1 MHITFGVTYV
11 MDFAH
16 WVILKITKNIIK
28 HYVSGTKSV
37 PFIRLKTRLT
47 PIEMWPEVENRFVY
61 RVDLIL

>member
-1 MHITFGVTYV
+1 

-28 HYVSGTKSV
+28 HYVLGTKSV